1 MSNIC
6 PVVTI
11 ETENGPVEINKS
23 DFDPEMHE
31 LFGVGKADKEPK
43 EGTVDWYKS
52 QLDELGVDWSEAS
65 LKDDYIALYDEHK
78 EPE

>member
-11 ETENGPVEINKS
+11 ETENGPVEINES
-23 DFDPEMHE
+23 DFDPKNQE
-31 LFGVGKADKEPK
+31 LYSEEKEPK

-52 QLDELGVDWSEAS
+52 QLDELGIDWSEAN

-78 EPE
+78 ESE